1 MQPELNLDYELE
13 SCYDCGEDFQVN
25 TRTQWQKAI
34 DRDCDLDVCHPCGEA
49 NFRSCY
55 ECNNTVHRRDTNN
68 GYCYDC
74 YDEIFGECS
83 ECYGTY
89 ERNDLDYDDGRCYEC
104 ENSHSEVINRDGW
117 DAPETPWG
125 DAKGGPHYGFE
136 WEVEI
141 DGNLDSG
148 ANAVMDKLPTEYCIL
163 KDDSTIDHGFE
174 LCTRPAT
181 IEEHKKAWKGYWKN
195 PVRAVQSGSHVG
207 VHVHI
212 SRAPLSQLQ
221 IGKMIVFCHGE
232 ENEKFIER
240 AIAERHNRTYADF
253 KKRRKIT
260 DVCKAYHDRDAVNLD
275 NNKTIELRF
284 FKSTTNEVKFWK
296 NLEFA
301 QALVSFTH
309 NSAHS
314 IREMNWKV
322 FQKFVKRHKA
332 TWPNLHK
339 VIADYNE

>member
-1 MQPELNLDYELE
+1 MQSELNLDYELE
-13 SCYDCGEDFQVN
+13 NCYYCDDELDPSTQ
-25 TRTQWQKAI
+25 TQWQKTI
-34 DRDCDLDVCHPCGEA
+34 DRECDLSVCHECGA
-49 NFRSCY
+49 HNFRNCV
-55 ECNNTVHRRDTNN
+55 ECNNTVHRDDLSQGYCDECYNEYHAECVECYGEFHTDSLDYDT
-68 GYCYDC
+68 GRCYDC
-74 YDEIFGECS
+74 NDRCS
-83 ECYGTY
+83 EIIG
-89 ERNDLDYDDGRCYEC
+89 
-104 ENSHSEVINRDGW
+104 RDGW
-117 DAPETPWG
+117 DAPDEPWG
-125 DAKGGPHYGFE
+125 NAKGGPHYGFE

-141 DGNLDSG
+141 DGNLNDG
-148 ANAVMDKLPTEYCIL
+148 AENVMAKLPDEYCIL
-163 KDDSTIDHGFE
+163 KDDSTIEHGFE

-181 IEEHKKAWKGYWKN
+181 IAEHKKAWKGYFAN
-195 PVRAVQSGSHVG
+195 PVRSVYSESHCG

-275 NNKTIELRF
+275 NSRTIELRF
-284 FKSTTNEVKFWK
+284 FRSTTNEVKFWK

-301 QALVSFTH
+301 QALVDFTH

-322 FQKFVKRHKA
+322 FKKFVKRHAKS
-332 TWPNLHK
+332 WPNLHK